1 MESGLCGHR
10 SQLGPLMADPSES
23 WHLVPGGSVSRNQ
36 GTSCMAL
43 LEQSGIPKAS
53 LPLIPVVRFQPP
65 MEASPV
71 LRRWG
76 QSPLLIDQQHV
87 SRGGTK
93 ASQLWRPPMVPG
105 GDEDAAEAG
114 EGLLF
119 SVHRLC

>member
-1 MESGLCGHR
+1 
-10 SQLGPLMADPSES
+10 
-23 WHLVPGGSVSRNQ
+23 
-36 GTSCMAL
+36 MAL
-43 LEQSGIPKAS
+43 LEQSGIPKIS
-53 LPLIPVVRFQPP
+53 LFLIPVVWSQPP

-71 LRRWG
+71 SRRRA

-93 ASQLWRPPMVPG
+93 ASQLWRPPTVPG

-114 EGLLF
+114 EGPLF